1 MRDYVSVSPQ
11 LRRIMNYEQELQE
24 TLELFPRLFANESEL
39 LCYLFFENG
48 NGYSWVDGQ
57 LVDRDN
63 RPFSAKLQESIEY
76 DVNHRQS
83 YADDCAQFP
92 TLDHPSYEEVY
103 CQPRVITEMY
113 PICEYAGIA
122 NLPDDIQEDWLEA
135 AKKAIVVAQSLER
148 TIEDEEWLAWAELRI
163 EQLEEDHYEDEWDYA
178 YD

>member
-1 MRDYVSVSPQ
+1 
-11 LRRIMNYEQELQE
+11 MNYQRELRE
-24 TLELFPRLFANESEL
+24 TLELFPRLFSGEAEL
-39 LCYLFFENG
+39 LSYLFFENG
-48 NGYSWVDGQ
+48 NGYDWKNGQ

-63 RPFSAKLQESIEY
+63 RPFSAKLQESKEY
-76 DVNHRQS
+76 DANHRQE
-83 YADDCAQFP
+83 YVKECNLYP

-103 CQPRVITEMY
+103 CHHHVSTKIY
-113 PICEYAGIA
+113 PICEWAGIA
-122 NLPDDIQEDWLEA
+122 TLPDDIQEDWLEA